1 LDKSPRFLNAKG
13 AAMLGLIFRAKG
25 KKGKSDA
32 LMLKIKK

>member
-1 LDKSPRFLNAKG
+1 
-13 AAMLGLIFRAKG
+13 MLGLIFRAKG